1 VCLKP
6 LFFPKLLEK
15 FSFPWKKT
23 EKSNDMPKRKTRSD
37 DEKNVR
43 PFWSR
48 SSDHLSKN
56 LWQVDA
62 LADNREIFDSSWF
75 AAQERQ
81 SVRRSPFQL
90 NVSVP
95 ERKAELPAPPTPPNE
110 VDTEEAQA
118 SKKKVQKQRKAPEPL
133 KARKVRIFPNAS
145 QRQKLKLW
153 LGAVRWTY
161 NQCLGAVKKT
171 NTSLSVQAL
180 RQKFTHD
187 AAIPDWTKQIPYDVR
202 DEAVRDFAKAIATR
216 RAVLRKG
223 PKKQRLDFSRW
234 KFRNKKDAQESLVVH
249 KKHWGRQRGAFA
261 DVFGP
266 NVLKSSE
273 PLPEK
278 LCADTRL
285 MRTRLGHFY
294 LVVLSKLEQR
304 SENQAPPEH
313 SVIALDPGN
322 RTFMTG
328 YDVNGFRVVEWGA
341 GDMKRLYNLC
351 FLIDKFQS
359 LCTKTTHRQR
369 YRWKKRIMTWRFRIR
384 NLVDELHKKLAR
396 WLCENYRLILLPKF
410 ETSKMVKRRMRKIGS
425 KVARG
430 LYTWAHYRFRE
441 RMLSKVREFPWCHV
455 AIVNE
460 AYTSKTCGKCGA
472 LNQKLA
478 GKKDF
483 QCGSCDFTADRDHN
497 AARNILIKYLCETQ
511 KHLDEGG
518 SVSELFSSNAES

>member
-1 VCLKP
+1 
-6 LFFPKLLEK
+6 
-15 FSFPWKKT
+15 
-23 EKSNDMPKRKTRSD
+23 MPKRKTRA
-37 DEKNVR
+37 DEGKKPG
-43 PFWSR
+43 PFWTR
-48 SSDHLSKN
+48 SSVQLSQN

-62 LADNREIFDSSWF
+62 LADKQEIFDSSWF
-75 AAQERQ
+75 TAQQ
-81 SVRRSPFQL
+81 SRSTRCSPFQL
-90 NVSVP
+90 TVSMP
-95 ERKAELPAPPTPPNE
+95 ERKVEHPARNTPVTVEPTPESINP
-110 VDTEEAQA
+110 AR
-118 SKKKVQKQRKAPEPL
+118 KPKVPEPL

-161 NQCLGAVKKT
+161 NECLSAVKKT
-171 NTSLSVQAL
+171 NKPLSVQAL

-187 AAIPDWTKQIPYDVR
+187 AVIPDWAKEIPYDVR
-202 DEAVRDFAKAIATR
+202 DEAVRDFAKAITAR

-223 PKKQRLDFSRW
+223 NKKQRLDFSRW
-234 KFRNKKDAQESLVVH
+234 KFRSKKDAQESLVVH
-249 KKHWGRQRGAFA
+249 KKHWGHQRGAFA
-261 DVFGP
+261 DLFGP
-266 NVLKSSE
+266 NVIESSE
-273 PLPEK
+273 PLPDN

-285 MRTRLGHFY
+285 LRNRLGHFY
-294 LVVLSKLEQR
+294 LVILSPLETR

-313 SVIALDPGN
+313 SIIALDPGN

-328 YDVNGFRVVEWGA
+328 YDANRFRVVEWGA

-359 LCTKTTHRQR
+359 LCTKTSHRQR
-369 YRWKKRIMTWRFRIR
+369 YRWKKRMMTWRFRMR

-441 RMLSKVREFPWCHV
+441 RLLSKVREFPWCRV
-455 AIVNE
+455 VIVDE
-460 AYTSKTCGKCGA
+460 AYTSKTCGRCGA
-472 LNQKLA
+472 LNLKLA

-483 QCGSCDFTADRDHN
+483 RCGSCNFGADRDHN

-511 KHLDEGG
+511 EKHLGEGG